1 MSKEYTK
8 LVVRLRKSVDGYM
21 NNAAAAAIET
31 LQAQLTALRKI
42 QCPPLQEQENFT
54 IRSIGDCICP
64 IAELEGLLQQMV
76 WIAEKRTDLDDSE
89 ETTLE
94 LARQALP

>member
-42 QCPPLQEQENFT
+42 QCPPLQE
-54 IRSIGDCICP
+54 GDCICP